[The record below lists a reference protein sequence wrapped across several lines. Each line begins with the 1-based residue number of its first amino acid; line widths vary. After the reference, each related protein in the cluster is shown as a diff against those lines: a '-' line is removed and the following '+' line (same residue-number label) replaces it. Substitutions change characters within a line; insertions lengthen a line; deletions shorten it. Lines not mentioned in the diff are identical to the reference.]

1 MEQLCKNKYVLYAVL
16 LIAITNVLGYLTIQ
30 DYNSLVMFIAIGV
43 LSTYFSKNMI
53 VNLGS
58 AIVFTNLFFAK
69 NVLEGLTV
77 REGAQ
82 NNTETDT
89 DKDAEPAPETNT
101 KKPTKKPVDDNC
113 PEGHHMKSGLCVKNK
128 EQFSQRNVP
137 SSQPAPASES
147 MDDQEIGKRVDY
159 AATLEQAYD
168 NLQNMLGG
176 QGMEGLTKETQKLI
190 SQQSS
195 LMKTLNTMSPVL
207 NNAQSTLQKFDI
219 GSMTKSLD
227 TLKGF
232 MGNKNTP
239 K

>member
-77 REGAQ
+77 KEGA
-82 NNTETDT
+82 TSKTDKDT
-89 DKDAEPAPETNT
+89 DKDTETAPDT
-101 KKPTKKPVDDNC
+101 KKTAPGTKKTDDNC
-113 PEGHHMKSGLCVKNK
+113 PEGSMVKGKCVAKSG
-128 EQFSQRNVP
+128 FTQRNVP

>member
-77 REGAQ
+77 REGQQ
-82 NNTETDT
+82 NKTETDT
-89 DKDAEPAPETNT
+89 DKDAETNNDKDT
-101 KKPTKKPVDDNC
+101 DKDKDTDNC
-113 PEGHHMKSGLCVKNK
+113 PEGSMVNGKCVPTTKSG
-128 EQFSQRNVP
+128 FTQRNVP